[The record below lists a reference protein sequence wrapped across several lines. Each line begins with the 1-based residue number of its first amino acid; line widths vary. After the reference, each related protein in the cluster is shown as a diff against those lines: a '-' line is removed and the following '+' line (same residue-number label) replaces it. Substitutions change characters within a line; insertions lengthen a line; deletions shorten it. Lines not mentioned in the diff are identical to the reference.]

1 MRYVVPPNVPIVLW
15 DSAIRGVVGPD
26 ETLDVFAARMAA
38 PAWAIASINTVSAA
52 DPPAPGAT
60 LLVPRSADD
69 AAP

>member
-1 MRYVVPPNVPIVLW
+1 MH
-15 DSAIRGVVGPD
+15 AAGRGEVGPD
-26 ETLDVFAARMAA
+26 ETLEAFAARMAA
-38 PAWAIASINTVSAA
+38 PAWAIASINSVSAA

>member
-15 DSAIRGVVGPD
+15 DSAMRGVVGPD
-26 ETLDVFAARMAA
+26 ETLEAFAARMDA
-38 PAWAIASINTVSAA
+38 PAWAIAGINNIARGAA
-52 DPPAPGAT
+52 GARTT